1 FSPIWNTQVVTN
13 VAQPTLTVYA
23 PEAAISTGTAVIVCP
38 GGGFHALSI
47 NSEGVDVAKWLNGKG
62 VTAFVLRYR
71 LVPTGKDGVV
81 EMIAKKR
88 DKIDEDMRAAYPL
101 ALADGLAA
109 MKYVREHAADLGVSP
124 TRIGF

>member
-23 PEAAISTGTAVIVCP
+23 PEAAISTGTAVIICP

-47 NSEGVDVAKWLNGKG
+47 NSEGVDVAKWLNDKG
-62 VTAFVLRYR
+62 VTGFVLKYR
-71 LVPTGKDGVV
+71 LVPTGKDGTS
-81 EMIAKKR
+81 EMMSKKR
-88 DKIDEDMRAAYPL
+88 DKMQEDMRADYPL

-109 MKYVREHAADLGVSP
+109 MKYVREHASD
-124 TRIGF
+124 F